1 MAERRMFAKTIIDSD
16 AFLDMPLS
24 TQALYFHLG
33 MRADDDGFVN
43 SPKKIQRAV
52 GAAEDDL
59 RILITKN
66 FIIPF
71 DSGVIV
77 IKHWN
82 INNYIQNDRYHPTA
96 YIEEKNQLCQ
106 KDNRAY
112 TLMGTGCIQDGYR
125 MDTQNRLD
133 KTSIDNNIYIGD
145 SEEQKPDIDVF
156 FNTIWK
162 AYPKKK
168 GKGQVSKTKK
178 AKLYKIGLDEIM
190 RCIDR
195 YKKEIEINNTSE
207 QYVMYGSTF
216 FNGGYVDYL
225 DENYITDNAEEIN
238 DDPFS
243 CLQG

>member
-59 RILITKN
+59 RILISKN

-71 DSGVIV
+71 ESGVVV

-82 INNYIQNDRYHPTA
+82 INNYIQNDRYHPTT
-96 YIEEKNQLCQ
+96 YVEEKSMLHQ
-106 KDNRAY
+106 KENRAY
-112 TLMGTGCIQDGYR
+112 AKLDTERIQNVSI

-133 KTSIDNNIYIGD
+133 KTRKDNNIYIGEADD
-145 SEEQKPDIDVF
+145 SKSSIDDF
-156 FNTIWK
+156 FETLWK

-168 GKGQVSKTKK
+168 GKGQISK
-178 AKLYKIGLDEIM
+178 AKKIKLYNTGLDKMM

-195 YKKEIEINNTSE
+195 YKEYIQGKDE
-207 QYVMYGSTF
+207 QFVMYGSTF
-216 FNGGYVDYL
+216 FNSGYVDYL
-225 DENYITDNAEEIN
+225 DENYETDEPAHDC
-238 DDPFS
+238 DDPFAS
-243 CLQG
+243 LQG

>member
-16 AFLDMPLS
+16 AFLEMPLS

-43 SPKKIQRAV
+43 SPKKIQRSV

-59 RILITKN
+59 RILVSKN

-71 DSGVIV
+71 ESGVVV

-96 YIEEKNQLCQ
+96 YVEEKRQLYQ
-106 KDNRAY
+106 KDNRSY
-112 TLMGTGCIQDGYR
+112 SLLDTECIQNGYR

-133 KTSIDNNIYIGD
+133 KKRIDNNIYIGD
-145 SEEQKPDIDVF
+145 SEEQKPSIDDF
-156 FNTIWK
+156 FETIWK

-168 GKGQVSKTKK
+168 GKGQISKAKKTK
-178 AKLYKIGLDEIM
+178 LYNIGEEQIL
-190 RCIDR
+190 RCIER
-195 YKKEIEINNTSE
+195 YVKEIKEKGIAE
-207 QYVMYGSTF
+207 QYIMYGSTF
-216 FNGGYVDYL
+216 FNSGYVDYL
-225 DENYITDNAEEIN
+225 DENYMTDDEKPEKKDGIKW
-238 DDPFS
+238 
-243 CLQG
+243 Q

>member
-112 TLMGTGCIQDGYR
+112 TFMDTGCIQDGYR

-133 KTSIDNNIYIGD
+133 KISIDNNIYNGD
-145 SEEQKPDIDVF
+145 SEEQKLSIDDF
-156 FNTIWK
+156 FETIWK

-168 GKGQVSKTKK
+168 GKGQISIAKKTK
-178 AKLYKIGLDEIM
+178 LYHIGVDELL
-190 RCIDR
+190 RCIER
-195 YKKEIEINNTSE
+195 YKEEIASKNVSE
-207 QYVMYGSTF
+207 QFVMYGSTF

-225 DENYITDNAEEIN
+225 DANYETVEEPTEQEGI
-238 DDPFS
+238 
-243 CLQG
+243 QWQ